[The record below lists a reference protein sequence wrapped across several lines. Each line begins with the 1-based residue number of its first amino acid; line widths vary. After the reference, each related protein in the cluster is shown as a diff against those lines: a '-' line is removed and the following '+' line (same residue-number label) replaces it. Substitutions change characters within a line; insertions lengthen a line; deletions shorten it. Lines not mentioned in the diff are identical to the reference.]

1 MERSRLH
8 RRVRCSRGFTLVEV
22 MCAVFILAFGLL
34 AAAWMMNKMNLN
46 TSQSRY
52 MSDESLL
59 TSEKLE
65 DLNRYPSI
73 DPAMVAGGSLTA
85 DVSQTNT
92 VGAVTQLVDYFD
104 QVQISTNNGVST
116 EVTTGKSGG
125 INGYWTMSHSPN
137 GQASS
142 QFVGGNP
149 PTPTGDMLVFK
160 RRWLIEQNTPVN
172 GVRRITVLVT
182 LQTPSAGAAAG
193 SFQTS
198 MVRP

>member
-85 DVSQTNT
+85 DVTQTNT